1 MLLEMQTEALWRLGT
16 YDDLE
21 NLLNKPGIN
30 DNKGWGVQV
39 GKCLVCIKKGK
50 WLIYLLSIR

>member
-1 MLLEMQTEALWRLGT
+1 MLLEMQAEALWRLGT

-21 NLLNKPGIN
+21 NVLNKPGID

-39 GKCLVCIKKGK
+39 GKSLVCIKKGK
-50 WLIYLLSIR
+50 